1 MRVKKNNRISRRMD
15 AFQIILYVI
24 VAVYC
29 LSMVYVLLFGL
40 INSLKDATDFEW
52 LNPFGFPHKE
62 FGWKFD
68 NYSKVLKEF
77 KVSSMSMG
85 GEEVGFMGM
94 FVNSLLYAVFM
105 SLFSMATQIMVAYA
119 IAKYDFRLKPLLYGV
134 AVIVML
140 LPIIGSLASE
150 VQMADTFN
158 FRNNL
163 LGICLMKCKYAGL
176 YFLVFYATFRSV
188 SWTYA
193 EAAQIDGAGHLK
205 IFIEIIVPLI
215 QSTVFAVFILLFI
228 EFWNDY
234 YTPMIFLPQSPTMSY
249 GLFVFQT
256 DNRAS
261 QPIQLA
267 ACLLTCLPI
276 LVLFVVFKNK
286 IMGNVTMGG
295 LKG

>member
-62 FGWKFD
+62 FGCKFD

-205 IFIEIIVPLI
+205 IFIEIMLPLI
-215 QSTVFAVFILLFI
+215 KSTVFAVFILLFI

>member
-1 MRVKKNNRISRRMD
+1 MD

-205 IFIEIIVPLI
+205 IFIEIMLPLI
-215 QSTVFAVFILLFI
+215 KSTVFAVFILLFI

-276 LVLFVVFKNK
+276 IVLFVVFKNK

>member
-68 NYSKVLKEF
+68 NYSKVFKEF

-205 IFIEIIVPLI
+205 IFIEIMLPLI
-215 QSTVFAVFILLFI
+215 KSTVFAVFILLFI

-234 YTPMIFLPQSPTMSY
+234 YTPMIFLPQSPTLSY

>member
-68 NYSKVLKEF
+68 NYFKVLKEF

-105 SLFSMATQIMVAYA
+105 SLLSMATQIMVAYA

-205 IFIEIIVPLI
+205 IFIEIMLPLI
-215 QSTVFAVFILLFI
+215 KSTVFAVFILLFI

>member
-119 IAKYDFRLKPLLYGV
+119 IAKYDFKLKPLLYGV

-205 IFIEIIVPLI
+205 IFNEIMLPLI
-215 QSTVFAVFILLFI
+215 KSTVFAVFILLFI

>member
-1 MRVKKNNRISRRMD
+1 MD

-119 IAKYDFRLKPLLYGV
+119 IAKYDFRLKPFLYGV

-205 IFIEIIVPLI
+205 IFIEIMLPLI
-215 QSTVFAVFILLFI
+215 KSTVFAVFILLFI

>member
-1 MRVKKNNRISRRMD
+1 MD

-40 INSLKDATDFEW
+40 MNSLKDATDFEW

-105 SLFSMATQIMVAYA
+105 SLLSMATQIMVAYA

-205 IFIEIIVPLI
+205 IFIEIMLPLI
-215 QSTVFAVFILLFI
+215 KSTVFAVFILLFI

>member
-188 SWTYA
+188 FWTYA

-205 IFIEIIVPLI
+205 IFIEIMLPLI
-215 QSTVFAVFILLFI
+215 KSTVFAVFILLFI

>member
-119 IAKYDFRLKPLLYGV
+119 IAKYDFKLKPILYGV

-205 IFIEIIVPLI
+205 IFIEIMLPLI
-215 QSTVFAVFILLFI
+215 KSTVFAVFILLFI

>member
-1 MRVKKNNRISRRMD
+1 MD

-205 IFIEIIVPLI
+205 IFIEIMLPLI
-215 QSTVFAVFILLFI
+215 KSTVFAVFILLFI

>member
-94 FVNSLLYAVFM
+94 FVNALLYAVFM

-205 IFIEIIVPLI
+205 IFIEIMLPLI
-215 QSTVFAVFILLFI
+215 KSTVFAVFILLFI

-267 ACLLTCLPI
+267 ACLLTCLP
-276 LVLFVVFKNK
+276 
-286 IMGNVTMGG
+286 
-295 LKG
+295 

>member
-1 MRVKKNNRISRRMD
+1 MD

-40 INSLKDATDFEW
+40 MNSLKDATDFEW

-205 IFIEIIVPLI
+205 IFIEIMLPLI
-215 QSTVFAVFILLFI
+215 KSTVFAVFILLFI

>member
-205 IFIEIIVPLI
+205 IFIEIMLPLI
-215 QSTVFAVFILLFI
+215 KSTVFAVFILLFI

-276 LVLFVVFKNK
+276 LVWHRRN
-286 IMGNVTMGG
+286 
-295 LKG
+295 

>member
-205 IFIEIIVPLI
+205 IFIEIMLPLI
-215 QSTVFAVFILLFI
+215 KSTVFAVFILLFI

>member
-40 INSLKDATDFEW
+40 MNSLKDATDFEW

-150 VQMADTFN
+150 VQMADIFN

-205 IFIEIIVPLI
+205 IFIEIMLPLI
-215 QSTVFAVFILLFI
+215 KSTVFAVFILLFI

>member
-205 IFIEIIVPLI
+205 IFIEIMLPLI
-215 QSTVFAVFILLFI
+215 KSTVFAVFILLFI

-267 ACLLTCLPI
+267 ACLPTCLPI

>member
-1 MRVKKNNRISRRMD
+1 
-15 AFQIILYVI
+15 
-24 VAVYC
+24 
-29 LSMVYVLLFGL
+29 
-40 INSLKDATDFEW
+40 
-52 LNPFGFPHKE
+52 
-62 FGWKFD
+62 
-68 NYSKVLKEF
+68 
-77 KVSSMSMG
+77 MSMG

-205 IFIEIIVPLI
+205 IFIEIMLPLI
-215 QSTVFAVFILLFI
+215 KSTVFAVFILLFI

>member
-150 VQMADTFN
+150 VQMADIFN

-205 IFIEIIVPLI
+205 IFIEIMLPLI
-215 QSTVFAVFILLFI
+215 KSTVFAVFILLFI

>member
-15 AFQIILYVI
+15 AFQIILYAI
-24 VAVYC
+24 VAIYC
-29 LSMVYVLLFGL
+29 LSMIYVLLFGL

-105 SLFSMATQIMVAYA
+105 SLLSMATQIMVAYA

-205 IFIEIIVPLI
+205 IFIEIMLPLI
-215 QSTVFAVFILLFI
+215 KSTVFAVFILLFI

>member
-119 IAKYDFRLKPLLYGV
+119 IAKYDFRLKPILYGV

-205 IFIEIIVPLI
+205 IFIEIMLPLI
-215 QSTVFAVFILLFI
+215 KSTVFAVFILLFI

>member
-62 FGWKFD
+62 FGLKFD

-205 IFIEIIVPLI
+205 IFIEIMLPLI
-215 QSTVFAVFILLFI
+215 KSTVFAVFILLFI

>member
-119 IAKYDFRLKPLLYGV
+119 IAKYDFRLKPFLYGV

-205 IFIEIIVPLI
+205 IFIEIMLPLI
-215 QSTVFAVFILLFI
+215 KSTVFAVFILLFI

>member
-1 MRVKKNNRISRRMD
+1 
-15 AFQIILYVI
+15 
-24 VAVYC
+24 
-29 LSMVYVLLFGL
+29 
-40 INSLKDATDFEW
+40 
-52 LNPFGFPHKE
+52 
-62 FGWKFD
+62 
-68 NYSKVLKEF
+68 
-77 KVSSMSMG
+77 MG

-205 IFIEIIVPLI
+205 IFIEIMLPLI
-215 QSTVFAVFILLFI
+215 KSTVFAVFILLFI

-234 YTPMIFLPQSPTMSY
+234 YTPFLYLKNNPTLAV
-249 GLFVFQT
+249 GLQAYVNQMQYDANWPALFALMLF
-256 DNRAS
+256 S
-261 QPIQLA
+261 M
-267 ACLLTCLPI
+267 LPI
-276 LVLFVVFKNK
+276 IIIFIAFQKQ
-286 IMGNVTMGG
+286 IMTNVTTGG

>member
-15 AFQIILYVI
+15 AFQMILYVI

-119 IAKYDFRLKPLLYGV
+119 IAKYDFRLKPILYGV

-205 IFIEIIVPLI
+205 IFIEIMLPLI
-215 QSTVFAVFILLFI
+215 KSTVFAVFILLFI

>member
-205 IFIEIIVPLI
+205 IFIEIMLPLI
-215 QSTVFAVFILLFI
+215 KSTVFAVFILLFI

-276 LVLFVVFKNK
+276 LALFVVFKNK

>member
-40 INSLKDATDFEW
+40 MNSLKDATDFEW

-205 IFIEIIVPLI
+205 IFIEIILPLI
-215 QSTVFAVFILLFI
+215 KSTVFAVFILLFI

>member
-15 AFQIILYVI
+15 TFQIILYVI

-158 FRNNL
+158 FRNTL

-205 IFIEIIVPLI
+205 IFIEIMLPLI
-215 QSTVFAVFILLFI
+215 KSTVFAVFILLFI

>member
-205 IFIEIIVPLI
+205 IFIEIMLPLI
-215 QSTVFAVFILLFI
+215 KSTVFAVFILLFI

-256 DNRAS
+256 GNRAS

>member
-29 LSMVYVLLFGL
+29 LSMIYVLLFGL

-205 IFIEIIVPLI
+205 IFIEIMLPLI
-215 QSTVFAVFILLFI
+215 KSTVFAVFILLFI

>member
-150 VQMADTFN
+150 VQMAHTFN

-205 IFIEIIVPLI
+205 IFIEIMLPLI
-215 QSTVFAVFILLFI
+215 KSTVFAVFILLFI

>member
-1 MRVKKNNRISRRMD
+1 
-15 AFQIILYVI
+15 
-24 VAVYC
+24 
-29 LSMVYVLLFGL
+29 MVYVLLFGL

-105 SLFSMATQIMVAYA
+105 SLLSMATQIMVAYA

-150 VQMADTFN
+150 VQMADIFN

-205 IFIEIIVPLI
+205 IFIEIMLPLI
-215 QSTVFAVFILLFI
+215 KSTVFAVFILLFI

>member
-105 SLFSMATQIMVAYA
+105 SLLSMATQIMVAYA

-150 VQMADTFN
+150 VQMADIFN

-205 IFIEIIVPLI
+205 IFIEIMLPLI
-215 QSTVFAVFILLFI
+215 KSTVFAVFILLFI

>member
-1 MRVKKNNRISRRMD
+1 MD

-119 IAKYDFRLKPLLYGV
+119 IAKYDFRLKPILYGV

-205 IFIEIIVPLI
+205 IFIEIMLPLI
-215 QSTVFAVFILLFI
+215 KSTVFAVFILLFI

>member
-40 INSLKDATDFEW
+40 INSLKDSTDFEW

-205 IFIEIIVPLI
+205 IFIEIMLPLI
-215 QSTVFAVFILLFI
+215 KSTVFAVFILLFI

>member
-1 MRVKKNNRISRRMD
+1 MD

-77 KVSSMSMG
+77 KVSNMSMG

-205 IFIEIIVPLI
+205 IFIEIMLPLI
-215 QSTVFAVFILLFI
+215 KSTVFAVFILLFI

>member
-85 GEEVGFMGM
+85 GEEVGIMGM

-119 IAKYDFRLKPLLYGV
+119 IAKYDFRLKPILYGV

-205 IFIEIIVPLI
+205 IFIEIMLPLI
-215 QSTVFAVFILLFI
+215 KSTVFAVFILLFI

>member
-1 MRVKKNNRISRRMD
+1 MD

-40 INSLKDATDFEW
+40 MNSLKDATDFEW

-163 LGICLMKCKYAGL
+163 LGISLMKCKYAGL

-205 IFIEIIVPLI
+205 IFIEIMLPLI
-215 QSTVFAVFILLFI
+215 KSTVFAVFILLFI